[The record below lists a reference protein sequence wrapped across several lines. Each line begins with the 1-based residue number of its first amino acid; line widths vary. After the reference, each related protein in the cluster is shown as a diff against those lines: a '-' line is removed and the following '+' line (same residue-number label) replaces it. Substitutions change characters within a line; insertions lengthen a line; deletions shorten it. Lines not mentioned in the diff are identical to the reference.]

1 MSKLTYPT
9 AGRYDTR
16 YLLDGTVSVD
26 GFDLEF
32 LGMGELPWP
41 LFRDMV
47 TKLSYDIAEQAI
59 SHYLIALDQGKPLTA
74 IPVFPSRFFPQLGTT
89 VNKDSGIN
97 SPADLVGKRVAVCGF
112 GYNPAAW
119 MRGILQ
125 NYYQLP
131 VKEIIWVADREDPFL
146 TGLDYKPADGYRVEP
161 IDGLSEELMTAKGIH
176 QVAALEDGRVD
187 ALIAPGGGA
196 PTDGNTRR
204 LLNDPAKQLSDF
216 VAATGIYPI
225 NTVMTLRRST
235 VEANPGLPAALMD
248 AFNQARGLYHAELAA
263 DGPGDH
269 MGVGTDLL
277 SDMGVFPDSYGI
289 EANRTSLEAIIGY
302 CYEQGL
308 IRTHFAV
315 EELFCI

>member
-1 MSKLTYPT
+1 MAALTYPT
-9 AGRYDTR
+9 AGRYDTQF
-16 YLLDGTVSVD
+16 LLDGTVPVE
-26 GFDLEF
+26 GFELEF

-59 SHYLIALDQGKPLTA
+59 SHYLIALDQGKPLVA

-89 VNKDSGIN
+89 VNKDSGIET
-97 SPADLVGKRVAVCGF
+97 PADLVGKRVAVCGF

-119 MRGILQ
+119 MRGILEH
-125 NYYQLP
+125 YYQLP
-131 VKEIIWVADREDPFL
+131 VKDIIWVADREDPFL
-146 TGLDYKPADGYRVEP
+146 AGLNYQPAKGYVVEP
-161 IDGLSEELMTAKGIH
+161 IDGLSAELMTAKGIH
-176 QVAALEDGRVD
+176 RVAALEEGRVD

-204 LLNDPAKQLSDF
+204 LLNDPASQLGDF

-225 NTVMTLRRST
+225 NTVITLRRST
-235 VEANPGLPAALMD
+235 LEANPGLPQALMK
-248 AFNQARGLYHAELAA
+248 AFTQARDRYHHQLATQGA
-263 DGPGDH
+263 GDH
-269 MGVGTDLL
+269 MGVDTPLL
-277 SDMGVFPDSYGI
+277 EQIGVFPDAYGI

-308 IRTHFAV
+308 IRTRFAV
-315 EELFCI
+315 EEIFCL